1 MRVKHLTFHDAPGP
15 AWVACQERWLSASIG
30 AGGLSAAFGAER
42 DGGARAVFVWE
53 SEDALRT
60 FMERDHDRA
69 LADAGSVGRHAALY
83 LDLLEREGSPVGA
96 GFLAE
101 SLAWV
106 RDDGLDRWLADRRVW
121 AEAARGADGYLG
133 AVVAKG
139 RHACLVDTFW
149 RDRAAHERWL
159 HDVVPGVR
167 QRTDDTHTVRLVRFE
182 AELTP
187 SLVHADAAHSGT
199 FGQA

>member
-1 MRVKHLTFHDAPGP
+1 MRVKHLTFHDAEAAPWL
-15 AWVACQERWLSASIG
+15 ASQERWLAASVT
-30 AGGLSAAFGAER
+30 AGGLVSAFGAA
-42 DGGARAVFVWE
+42 DGGGARAVFLWE
-53 SEDALRT
+53 GEDALRT

-96 GFLAE
+96 TFLAE

-106 RDDGLDRWLADRRVW
+106 RDDGVGRWLADRKVW
-121 AEAARGADGYLG
+121 AAATQGADGYLG
-133 AVVAKG
+133 AVVARG
-139 RHACLVDTFW
+139 RHAFLVDTFW

-167 QRTDDTHTVRLVRFE
+167 GQTDESHTVRLVRFE
-182 AELTP
+182 AALAP
-187 SLVHADAAHSGT
+187 SLTHEGA
-199 FGQA
+199 

>member
-1 MRVKHLTFHDAPGP
+1 MRVKHLTFHDAPGA
-15 AWVACQERWLSASIG
+15 AWVASQERWLSASRG
-30 AGGLSAAFGAER
+30 AGGLHTAFGAAH
-42 DGGARAVFVWE
+42 DGAARAVFLWE

-69 LADAGSVGRHAALY
+69 LADAGSVGRHAVLY
-83 LDLLEREGSPVGA
+83 LDLLEHEGSPAGA

-106 RDDGLDRWLADRRVW
+106 RDDGLERWLSDRKIW
-121 AEAARGADGYLG
+121 AEAARGSDGFLG

-139 RHACLVDTFW
+139 RHAFLVDTFW

-167 QRTDDTHTVRLVRFE
+167 QRTDDSHTVRLVRFA
-182 AELTP
+182 AELAP
-187 SLVHADAAHSGT
+187 SLTHT
-199 FGQA
+199 R